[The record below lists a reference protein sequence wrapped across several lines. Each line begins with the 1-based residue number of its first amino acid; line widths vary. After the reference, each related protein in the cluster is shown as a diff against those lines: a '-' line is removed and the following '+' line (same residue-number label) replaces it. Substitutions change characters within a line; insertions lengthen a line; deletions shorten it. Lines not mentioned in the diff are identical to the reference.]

1 MSWGQQ
7 STQFGVKHYSNPQTG
22 NLSLVAE
29 HISAPVVFLPMKF
42 GDLAVSALFDSGTM
56 HNFLTISL
64 LPKLQNSPSFVSIVP
79 CQLQVSL
86 VDGGVVQA
94 AQLATLA
101 LEVVDDQGV
110 LVPGMPALEFYILD
124 MLPA

>member
-1 MSWGQQ
+1 MKFSD
-7 STQFGVKHYSNPQTG
+7 
-22 NLSLVAE
+22 L
-29 HISAPVVFLPMKF
+29 VVF
-42 GDLAVSALFDSGTM
+42 ALIDSGAM
-56 HNFLTISL
+56 HSL
-64 LPKLQNSPSFVSIVP
+64 LAASLLTKLQDLPSFVLIVLY
-79 CQLQVSL
+79 QLQITL
-86 VDGGVVQA
+86 ADRGVVQA